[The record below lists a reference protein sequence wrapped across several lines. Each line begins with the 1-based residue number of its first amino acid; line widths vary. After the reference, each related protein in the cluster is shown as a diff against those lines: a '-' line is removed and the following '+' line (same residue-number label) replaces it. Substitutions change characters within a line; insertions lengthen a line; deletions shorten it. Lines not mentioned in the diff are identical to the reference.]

1 MALLR
6 PDSVEFNSLING
18 LDNDQWQYFEC
29 LVFAVVLFVLA
40 WNMIRSRVGRSM
52 IAVRDQELA
61 AATVGV
67 NVAKVKV
74 MSFAI
79 SAAYAGIAGALS
91 VMIDRAA
98 DGTNP
103 ILYFQLSIE
112 FLVAVVIGGAAT
124 IMGPAVGAFL
134 LIFLRRNTENL
145 IEGKEVLAPAVFGA
159 ALILI
164 VYVLP
169 QGVVG
174 GLNRLIARLTKRQ
187 APPSALTAAGATGPE
202 PSS

>member
-1 MALLR
+1 MAALVAAAVGVVVGIPALRVRGLYLALLTLGLAVIFPRVATKYVNGSGGVALLR
-6 PDSVEFNSLING
+6 PRRVKFNSLINS

-29 LVFAVVLFVLA
+29 LVIAVVLFVLA
-40 WNMIRSRVGRSM
+40 WNLIRSRVGRSM

-67 NVAKVKV
+67 NLAKVKV
-74 MSFAI
+74 TSFAI
-79 SAAYAGIAGALS
+79 SAAYAGIAGSLS

-124 IMGPAVGAFL
+124 IIGSRGRGVPLDLPAPEHREPH
-134 LIFLRRNTENL
+134 RR
-145 IEGKEVLAPAVFGA
+145 
-159 ALILI
+159 
-164 VYVLP
+164 
-169 QGVVG
+169 
-174 GLNRLIARLTKRQ
+174 
-187 APPSALTAAGATGPE
+187 
-202 PSS
+202 